1 MTSAL
6 FHHIATLQGDRPWG
20 RFLDAGTG
28 VNSSLW
34 STAMTTDRWV
44 GVSGS
49 PAHARQVEAEIGA
62 RLRPGDGLVVGNWAD
77 ETLLAGER
85 FDTVLADYLLGAIE
99 GFAPYFQAQLFRR
112 LRPLVGRTLYV
123 VGLDPY
129 VVGPAETPSETMVRA
144 IGRLRDACLLL
155 ADETPYREY
164 PVEWAVNAIAES
176 GLRVTHA
183 KRFPNRYRETWVDG
197 QLDMALR
204 RLPKLADRTLAASLQ
219 ARIETVRAAGL
230 AMCRQE
236 GGLKA
241 GADWV
246 ICAEVGEASS
256 L

>member
-6 FHHIATLQGDRPWG
+6 FHHVAELQGEVPWG

-34 STAMTTDRWV
+34 STALVTDRWV

-49 PAHARQVEAEIGA
+49 PAHARQVEAEIGV
-62 RLRPGDGLVVGNWAD
+62 RLRPDDRLVVGNWAD

-85 FDTVLADYLLGAIE
+85 FDTVLADYLLGAVE
-99 GFAPYFQAQLFRR
+99 GFAPYFQARLFPR
-112 LRPLVGRTLYV
+112 LRPLIARVIYV

-129 VVGPAETPSETMVRA
+129 VVGPAESPADKMVRS
-144 IGRLRDACLLL
+144 IGRLRDTSLLL

-164 PVEWAVNAIAES
+164 PAEWATHALTES

-183 KRFPNRYRETWVDG
+183 RRFANRYRETWVNG

-204 RLPKLADRTLAASLQ
+204 RLPKLADRRLADALTDHVE
-219 ARIETVRAAGL
+219 RLRVAGL
-230 AMCRQE
+230 ELCRKE
-236 GGLKA
+236 GGLRA

-246 ICAEVGEASS
+246 IRAETA
-256 L
+256 

>member
-6 FHHIATLQGDRPWG
+6 FHHIAELQGGQPWG
-20 RFLDAGTG
+20 CFLDAGTG

-34 STAMTTDRWV
+34 STALTVDRWV

-49 PAHARQVEAEIGA
+49 LAHARQVEGEIAA
-62 RLRPGDGLVVGNWAD
+62 RLRPDDGLIVGNWAD

-129 VVGPAETPSETMVRA
+129 VVGPAETPAEQMVRS

-164 PVEWAVNAIAES
+164 PVEWAVNAIAEA

-183 KRFPNRYRETWVDG
+183 KRFPNRYREAWVND

-204 RLPKLADRTLAASLQ
+204 RLPRLADPALAETLRGRVESL
-219 ARIETVRAAGL
+219 RAEGL
-230 AMCRQE
+230 ALCRRE
-236 GGLKA
+236 NGLKA

-246 ICAEVGEASS
+246 IRAETSG
-256 L
+256 

>member
-6 FHHIATLQGDRPWG
+6 FHHIAELQGDVPWG

-34 STAMTTDRWV
+34 STALTTHRWV

-49 PAHARQVEAEIGA
+49 PAHARQVEGEIGGQ
-62 RLRPGDGLVVGNWAD
+62 LRPDDRLIVGNWAD
-77 ETLLAGER
+77 ESLLAGEQ
-85 FDTVLADYLLGAIE
+85 FDTILADYLLGAIE

-129 VVGPAETPSETMVRA
+129 VVGPAETASEKMVRS
-144 IGRLRDACLLL
+144 IGRLRDTCLLL

-164 PVEWAVNAIAES
+164 PVEWAVNALSEA
-176 GLRVTHA
+176 GLHVTHA
-183 KRFPNRYRETWVDG
+183 KRFSNRYRETWVNG

-204 RLPKLADRTLAASLQ
+204 RLPRLTDQDFAASLG
-219 ARIETVRAAGL
+219 RRLERLRAEGL
-230 AMCRQE
+230 DLCRRE

-241 GADWV
+241 GADWA
-246 ICAEVGEASS
+246 IRAEV
-256 L
+256 